1 MQFFEVEKIV
11 KDELKKTIKC
21 YHLVIGNCAPLHFLF
36 FFIFEKEQKST
47 QSVIGF
53 GGLALE
59 CSDSQHQAV
68 HQVKINI
75 DVNYCRW
82 KNIYAFLIY
91 PNSIKFVEN
100 YC

>member
-1 MQFFEVEKIV
+1 MN
-11 KDELKKTIKC
+11 LKKNNKMLSLGYWKLRI
-21 YHLVIGNCAPLHFLF
+21 IE
-36 FFIFEKEQKST
+36 FFIFLRRKKKRAHTERYW
-47 QSVIGF
+47 F
-53 GGLALE
+53 WCLALE

-91 PNSIKFVEN
+91 PNSIKSVEN

>member
-11 KDELKKTIKC
+11 KDELKKNNKMLSLGYWKLRTIE
-21 YHLVIGNCAPLHFLF
+21 FLYF
-36 FFIFEKEQKST
+36 FEKKEKKST

-91 PNSIKFVEN
+91 PNSIKSVEN